1 MDPSNWFN
9 CIWLFFNLG
18 FPNFFQKFLG
28 INIMSVLISS
38 CMSNR
43 TLLIW
48 VLTNPFSFEWKD
60 VHTYF
65 LFIMLDCLYI
75 FLLGFTPTFK
85 MIHFETFFIFL
96 YARHFCFCLWCRY
109 PQKVH
114 IIISFFL
121 YRLCVLGVQL
131 LIILSWAH
139 NQQLLRR
146 DQLFGFIDQLISN
159 PLVFFVLVL
168 TASFLSHACVY
179 S

>member
-9 CIWLFFNLG
+9 WTWLFFNLG
-18 FPNFFQKFLG
+18 FSKFFQKFLG

-38 CMSNR
+38 CMSNK
-43 TLLIW
+43 TLLIR

-65 LFIMLDCLYI
+65 LFILLNCLYI
-75 FLLGFTPTFK
+75 FLLGLTPTFK
-85 MIHFETFFIFL
+85 MIHFETFFMLFL

-121 YRLCVLGVQL
+121 YHFMCLGCA
-131 LIILSWAH
+131 IAD
-139 NQQLLRR
+139 N
-146 DQLFGFIDQLISN
+146 FIMASQSTVTKKRSVIWFSPHQLISN
-159 PLVFFVLVL
+159 PL
-168 TASFLSHACVY
+168 AFLF
-179 S
+179 